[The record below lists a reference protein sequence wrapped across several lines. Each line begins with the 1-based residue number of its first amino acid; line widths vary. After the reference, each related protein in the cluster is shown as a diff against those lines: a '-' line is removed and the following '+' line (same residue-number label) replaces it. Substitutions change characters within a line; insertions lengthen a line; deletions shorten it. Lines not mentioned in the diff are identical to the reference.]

1 MAQSNNG
8 ASFWLRVAAFVI
20 DLVIPPA
27 IVLVG
32 TFIFERST
40 GIIPAQVIQN
50 VIMAVA
56 LYLYH
61 IIFIAALGRTPGKML
76 LGLRVVSVQGGKPNF
91 GQVLL
96 RELIGKT
103 IAAAPIFL
111 GLLWALWDQEKR
123 GWHDRIGGTLV
134 VRKRQ

>member
-20 DLVIPPA
+20 DIVIPGGL
-27 IVLVG
+27 VLIG
-32 TFIFERST
+32 TRLYEVST
-40 GIIPAQVIQN
+40 GIIPPQIIQT
-50 VIMAVA
+50 VGAPVA

-76 LGLRVVSVQGGKPNF
+76 LGLRVVDGQGGKPNF

-103 IAAAPIFL
+103 IAAAPVFL

-123 GWHDRIGGTLV
+123 GWHDRIGGTRV
-134 VRKRQ
+134 VRNRQ

>member
-1 MAQSNNG
+1 MAQSDNG

-20 DLVIPPA
+20 DIVIPGGL
-27 IVLVG
+27 VLIGTRLYEVSTDNIPSQIIQTVG
-32 TFIFERST
+32 A
-40 GIIPAQVIQN
+40 P
-50 VIMAVA
+50 VA

-76 LGLRVVSVQGGKPNF
+76 FGLRVVSVQGGKPNF

-103 IAAAPIFL
+103 IAAAPVFL

-123 GWHDRIGGTLV
+123 GWHDRIGGTWV
-134 VRKRQ
+134 VRNRQ

>member
-1 MAQSNNG
+1 MAPANGG
-8 ASFWLRVAAFVI
+8 ASFWRRLPAFVI

-40 GIIPAQVIQN
+40 SIIPAQAIQN
-50 VIMAVA
+50 ALMVVA

-61 IIFIAALGRTPGKML
+61 LLFIAALGRTPGKML
-76 LGLRVVSVQGGKPNF
+76 LGLRVGDGRGHKPNF

-96 RELIGKT
+96 RELVGKT
-103 IAAAPIFL
+103 ISAAPIFL
-111 GLLWALWDQEKR
+111 GFLWAWWDKEGR
-123 GWHDRIGGTLV
+123 AWHDRMSGTRV
-134 VRKRQ
+134 MGKQG